1 MKQNYRAFSALIRRN
16 CKLYFKDPMTF
27 LVSLI
32 TPMILLLL
40 FITFLGR
47 NYEQTL
53 LNLLGGLTIEQS
65 LIDGFTGGWL
75 VSSVLATSCFTVSF
89 CSGVMIID
97 KVNKADLDFLV
108 TPSPRWLLTLSY
120 VLSNLISTLIVSF
133 ALLGIGL
140 IYLSAVGFYLS
151 FLDVLLIAVD
161 IVLTSA
167 FACLLANLIWS
178 FTRSQGVNSA
188 ICALISAL
196 YGFICG
202 AYMPL
207 SSMGEAV
214 RNFTSLL
221 PGTYS
226 TVLFRNHFLNG
237 ALEAMGETLPGALV
251 AGIGDGFDVSFAF
264 FGHSVPLYAMY
275 LVIGAADLLMLGLFV
290 LIACWQGKRARK

>member
-1 MKQNYRAFSALIRRN
+1 
-16 CKLYFKDPMTF
+16 
-27 LVSLI
+27 
-32 TPMILLLL
+32 
-40 FITFLGR
+40 
-47 NYEQTL
+47 
-53 LNLLGGLTIEQS
+53 
-65 LIDGFTGGWL
+65 
-75 VSSVLATSCFTVSF
+75 
-89 CSGVMIID
+89 MIID

-108 TPSPRWLLTLSY
+108 TPLPRWLLTLSY

>member
-53 LNLLGGLTIEQS
+53 LNLLGGLTIEQA

-75 VSSVLATSCFTVSF
+75 VSSVLAASCFTVSF

-97 KVNKADLDFLV
+97 KVNKADLDFLI
-108 TPSPRWLLTLSY
+108 TPLPRWLLTLSY

-207 SSMGEAV
+207 SSMGETV